1 MRLHAWI
8 YKSIWTFLF
17 VTFFIIGYIKYD
29 ISLRNENKNIYKYTF
44 KQPEEIKK
52 PAVTFCHESKVSL
65 HKVDKVLGTMKMD
78 RNDSVRNDFVS
89 ALEVLSSLD
98 NNSGLIDNLSPGAI
112 MILNDHR
119 DQLPDILNQVR

>member
-44 KQPEEIKK
+44 KPPEQIKK

-65 HKVDKVLGTMKMD
+65 HKVDTVLRAMKLD
-78 RNDSVRNDFVS
+78 GNESVRNDFIS

-98 NNSGLIDNLSPGAI
+98 TNPGLVDNLSPGAI
-112 MILNDHR
+112 KILNDHR
-119 DQLPDILNQVR
+119 DLLPDILNHVR